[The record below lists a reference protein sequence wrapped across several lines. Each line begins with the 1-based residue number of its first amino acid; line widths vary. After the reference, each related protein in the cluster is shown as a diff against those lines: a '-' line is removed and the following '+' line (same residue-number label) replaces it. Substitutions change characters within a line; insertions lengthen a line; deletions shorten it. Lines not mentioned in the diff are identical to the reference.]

1 MNTERGSSAS
11 SACIDIWNDYSE
23 EEVIRMPPSIQSA
36 WRAGAGLARVE
47 TYNCPDCDTRDCPN
61 GAAEAALLRDV
72 ETVVRECEKL
82 AGHRLMQ
89 IAGPARRFINLLR
102 PHIEG
107 KGGKTL

>member
-1 MNTERGSSAS
+1 MNTKVPMSVSRRTVGEVRRQVRRDDARMVAEGWESSLAGGSNL
-11 SACIDIWNDYSE
+11 C
-23 EEVIRMPPSIQSA
+23 
-36 WRAGAGLARVE
+36 
-47 TYNCPDCDTRDCPN
+47 NCPDCDTRDCPN

-72 ETVVRECEKL
+72 ETVVRECEAL

-107 KGGKTL
+107 GAK